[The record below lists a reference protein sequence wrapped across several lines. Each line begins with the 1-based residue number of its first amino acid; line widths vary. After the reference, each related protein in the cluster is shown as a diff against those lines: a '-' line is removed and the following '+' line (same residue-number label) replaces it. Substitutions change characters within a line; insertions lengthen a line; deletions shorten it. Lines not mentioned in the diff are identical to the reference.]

1 MPPSVKNYLSA
12 NEATALLGIRKQ
24 TLYAYVSRGW
34 VRSVAQDQRK
44 ERLYLLGDLE
54 RLRTRA
60 QVRAGHESAAASAM
74 NWGEP
79 IIATSITEICSDGPH
94 YRGYC
99 AVELA
104 QCEVSFEA
112 VAELLWNGEMQEPMR
127 PWITTEPSS
136 SMLALIEGFPKQ
148 VAQTQLIEVFALVTL
163 HLAMG
168 RGPTEERVLGG
179 RTFEAARQVI
189 QTLAGCFGLLSPAS
203 KFVAMRPGESLAA
216 GLIKAL
222 GARDHP
228 DNVGLLNSV
237 LVLLADHELPPGTMA
252 ARVAASSGSALHSC
266 IAAAIATS
274 SGSQVARLFDQ
285 IDAFVGTK
293 PAADELVTRATR
305 LVEGGAEV
313 PGFEHP
319 LYPRGDPRAYCM
331 RALLKKRKSLPA
343 AVEAICDYAE
353 IMESSHG
360 LKARYELILG
370 AVCRALGL
378 PRHSPSAL
386 FVLSRTAGWVAHV
399 VEQRTHGHML
409 RPRAKYINL
418 ISRWL

>member
-1 MPPSVKNYLSA
+1 MPPSVKHYLNA

-44 ERLYLLGDLE
+44 DRLYLLGDLE

-60 QVRAGHESAAASAM
+60 QVRAGRESAASSAM

-79 IIATSITEICSDGPH
+79 IIATSITEICPDGPR
-94 YRGYC
+94 YRGHR

-104 QCEVSFEA
+104 KSRVPFEA
-112 VAELLWNGEMQEPMR
+112 VAELLWSGVIHEPMH
-127 PWITTEPSS
+127 PWMTAEPSAS
-136 SMLALIEGFPKQ
+136 LLALIQGFPKQ

-168 RGPTEERVLGG
+168 RGPTEERLLGG
-179 RTFEAARQVI
+179 RTLEAARQVI

-203 KFVAMRPGESLAA
+203 RFVPMQPGESLAL

-222 GARDHP
+222 GGRERSE
-228 DNVGLLNSV
+228 NVDLLNAV

-274 SGSQVARLFDQ
+274 SGSQVARLFNR

-293 PAADELVTRATR
+293 PVADELVTHATH
-305 LVEGGAEV
+305 LVEDNLEV

-319 LYPRGDPRAYCM
+319 LYPGGDPRARCM
-331 RALLKKRKSLPA
+331 RELLIARRSLPA
-343 AVEAICDYAE
+343 EVQAICDYAAS
-353 IMESSHG
+353 MELTHG
-360 LKARYELILG
+360 LKARYELILV
-370 AVCRALGL
+370 ALCRALKL
-378 PRHSPSAL
+378 PRHSASAL

-399 VEQRTHGHML
+399 VEQRAYGHML
-409 RPRAKYINL
+409 RPRAKYIHPT
-418 ISRWL
+418 SSG